1 MVGWDAR
8 ESFRDLEVCM
18 QKRFWIGLVLL
29 GALVVVAVSA
39 TTGSVSFDVFG
50 LKWTMKTVYAL
61 LGSAVVGIAAG
72 AMVRP

>member
-1 MVGWDAR
+1 
-8 ESFRDLEVCM
+8 M
-18 QKRFWIGLVLL
+18 QKRFWIGLALL
-29 GALVVVAVSA
+29 GALVVVAVGA
-39 TTGSVSFDVFG
+39 TTAGVSFDVFG

>member
-1 MVGWDAR
+1 MVGWGAR
-8 ESFRDLEVCM
+8 ESFRDLEVRM
-18 QKRFWIGLVLL
+18 QKRFWIGLALL

>member
-1 MVGWDAR
+1 MDGEQENILRHWRFD
-8 ESFRDLEVCM
+8 M
-18 QKRFWIGLVLL
+18 QKRIWIGLALL
-29 GALVVVAVSA
+29 AALVIVAVGA
-39 TTGSVSFDVFG
+39 KTGSVGFDVFG